1 MAVSLS
7 QIVMSYPGTLALDQ
21 VSAEFRFDEVHGLIG
36 ENGAERQLLSAF
48 SVVVK
53 ARPLVTLRLMVLRLS
68 WQAQVMRFAKVLRM
82 FRKKVA
88 SFPD

>member
-36 ENGAERQLLSAF
+36 ENGAGKTTLVSILGGS
-48 SVVVK
+48 K
-53 ARPLVTLRLMVLRLS
+53 ARHPAQSPLMVR
-68 WQAQVMRFAKVLRM
+68 R
-82 FRKKVA
+82 
-88 SFPD
+88 

>member
-36 ENGAERQLLSAF
+36 ENGAGRPRWSA
-48 SVVVK
+48 SLAAVK
-53 ARPLVTLRLMVLRLS
+53 VRLPVIS
-68 WQAQVMRFAKVLRM
+68 Q
-82 FRKKVA
+82 
-88 SFPD
+88 